1 MDFDLTD
8 PECFARHD
16 PHPVFQR
23 MRAEDPIHWT
33 SGGRIERGFWSITRY
48 EDALAVYRDPVT
60 FSSQR
65 YSVGLPSNPEAEAML
80 SPEMRGCGQMLIG
93 TDPPRHNAMRKRFN
107 GAFLPRA
114 VAQVESSSR
123 QIVAGIVDAV
133 AARGECDFVVD
144 VAARLPMAIICEMM
158 AIPRADWDSMF
169 KWANMVIGGEDPEYQ
184 VGGSAVQTSMMGG
197 MQLFNYCLE
206 LAKKRRGNPGRDLLS
221 VIGNTRLEG
230 ELLNDMEIGHNAV
243 MFVLGG
249 LETTRN
255 AISGG
260 MLELMRNPDQCKRL
274 AQNPALMPTAIEE
287 ILRWTSPITHIMR
300 TATRD
305 FEWRGRQIHDD
316 DWIVIWNPSADRDE
330 DVFPDPYRFDITRNP
345 NYHLAFG
352 QGEHFCIGSHLARL
366 ELRLMLE
373 EVMRRMPDLRLA
385 GEVERLTS
393 IQVAGIKHM
402 PVAFTPGKAAAA

>member
-1 MDFDLTD
+1 MEFDLTD
-8 PECFARHD
+8 PQCFAKHD
-16 PHPVFQR
+16 PHPIFKR
-23 MRAEDPIHWT
+23 MRAEDPIMWT
-33 SGGRIERGFWSITRY
+33 TGARIQRGFWSITRY
-48 EDALAVYRDPVT
+48 EDALTVYRDPIT

-107 GAFLPRA
+107 AAFLPRA
-114 VAQVESSSR
+114 VARLESSSR
-123 QIVAGIVDAV
+123 QIVAEIVDAV

-144 VAARLPMAIICEMM
+144 IAARLPMAIICEMM

-184 VGGSAVQTSMMGG
+184 VGGSAMQTSMMGG
-197 MQLFNYCLE
+197 MQLFTYCLD
-206 LAKKRRGNPGRDLLS
+206 LAKKRRDNPGADLLS
-221 VIGNTRLEG
+221 VIGSARIDSQP
-230 ELLNDMEIGHNAV
+230 LNDMEIGHNAV

-260 MLELMRNPDQCKRL
+260 VLELMRNPDQWKRL

-305 FEWRGRQIHDD
+305 FQWRGRKIRDD
-316 DWIVIWNPSADRDE
+316 DWIVIWNPSANRDE
-330 DVFPDPYRFDITRNP
+330 DVFPDPYRFDITRAP

-373 EVMRRMPDLRLA
+373 EVMRRMPDLRLT

>member
-1 MDFDLTD
+1 MEFDLTD
-8 PECFARHD
+8 PECFAKHD
-16 PHPVFQR
+16 PHPVFKR
-23 MRAEDPIHWT
+23 LRTEDPIHWT
-33 SGGRIERGFWSITRY
+33 TGGRIQRGFWSITRY
-48 EDALAVYRDPVT
+48 EDALTVYRDPIR

-65 YSVGLPSNPEAEAML
+65 YSVGLPSNSEAETML

-114 VAQVESSSR
+114 VAQLESSGR
-123 QIVAGIVDAV
+123 QIVAEIIDAV
-133 AARGECDFVVD
+133 AARGECDFVVE
-144 VAARLPMAIICEMM
+144 VAARLPMAVICEMM
-158 AIPRADWDSMF
+158 GIARADWGFMF
-169 KWANMVIGGEDPEYQ
+169 KCANMVIGGEDPEYQ
-184 VGGSAVQTSMMGG
+184 VGGSAMQTAMMGG
-197 MQLFNYCLE
+197 MQLFNYCLD
-206 LAKKRRGNPGRDLLS
+206 LAKKRRANPGRDLLS
-221 VIGNTRLEG
+221 VIGNARLDG
-230 ELLNDMEIGHNAV
+230 EPLNDMEIGHNAV

-260 MLELMRNPDQCKRL
+260 VLELMRNPDQWQRL
-274 AQNPALMPTAIEE
+274 AHEPALMPTAIEE

-300 TATRD
+300 TATCD
-305 FEWRGRQIHDD
+305 FQWRGRQIRDD
-316 DWIVIWNPSADRDE
+316 DWIVIWNPSANRDE

-373 EVMRRMPDLRLA
+373 EVMRRLPDLRLA

-402 PVAFTPGKAAAA
+402 QVKFTPKRAAA

>member
-1 MDFDLTD
+1 
-8 PECFARHD
+8 
-16 PHPVFQR
+16 
-23 MRAEDPIHWT
+23 
-33 SGGRIERGFWSITRY
+33 
-48 EDALAVYRDPVT
+48 
-60 FSSQR
+60 
-65 YSVGLPSNPEAEAML
+65 
-80 SPEMRGCGQMLIG
+80 
-93 TDPPRHNAMRKRFN
+93 
-107 GAFLPRA
+107 
-114 VAQVESSSR
+114 
-123 QIVAGIVDAV
+123 
-133 AARGECDFVVD
+133 VVD
-144 VAARLPMAIICEMM
+144 VAARLPMAIICDIM

-184 VGGSAVQTSMMGG
+184 VGSAMQTAMMGG
-197 MQLFNYCLE
+197 MHLFTYCLE
-206 LAKKRRGNPGRDLLS
+206 LAKRRREIPGHDLLS
-221 VIGNTRLEG
+221 VIGNARLDG

-260 MLELMRNPDQCKRL
+260 VLELMRNPDQWKL
-274 AQNPALMPTAIEE
+274 LEQNPALMPTAIEE

-305 FEWRGRQIHDD
+305 FEWRGRKIRDD
-316 DWIVIWNPSADRDE
+316 DWIVIWNPSANRDE
-330 DVFPDPYRFDITRNP
+330 NVFPDPCRFHIARSP

-402 PVAFTPGKAAAA
+402 PVAFTGKAAAA

>member
-1 MDFDLTD
+1 MEFDLTD
-8 PECFARHD
+8 PQCFAKHD
-16 PHPVFQR
+16 PHPVFKR
-23 MRAEDPIHWT
+23 MRAEDPIMWT
-33 SGGRIERGFWSITRY
+33 TGARIQRGFWSITRY
-48 EDALAVYRDPVT
+48 EDALTVYRDPIT

-107 GAFLPRA
+107 AAFLPRA
-114 VAQVESSSR
+114 VARLESSSR
-123 QIVAGIVDAV
+123 QIVAEIVDAV
-133 AARGECDFVVD
+133 AGRGECDFVVD
-144 VAARLPMAIICEMM
+144 IAARLPMAIICEMM
-158 AIPRADWDSMF
+158 AIPRADWESMF

-184 VGGSAVQTSMMGG
+184 VGGSAMQTSMMGG
-197 MQLFNYCLE
+197 MQLFTYCLD
-206 LAKKRRGNPGRDLLS
+206 LAKKRRDNPGADLLS
-221 VIGNTRLEG
+221 VIGSARIDG
-230 ELLNDMEIGHNAV
+230 EPLNDMEIGHNAV

-260 MLELMRNPDQCKRL
+260 VLELMRNPDQWKRL

-305 FEWRGRQIHDD
+305 FDWRGRKIRDD
-316 DWIVIWNPSADRDE
+316 DWIVIWNPSANRDE
-330 DVFPDPYRFDITRNP
+330 DVFPDPYRFDITRTP

-373 EVMRRMPDLRLA
+373 EVMRRMPDLRLT

>member
-1 MDFDLTD
+1 MEFDLTD
-8 PECFARHD
+8 PECFARQD
-16 PHPVFQR
+16 FHPFFKR
-23 MRAEDPIHWT
+23 LREEDPIHWT
-33 SGGRIERGFWSITRY
+33 QGRLKRGFWSITRY
-48 EDALAVYRDPVT
+48 EDALTVYRDPLT

-65 YSVGLPSNPEAEAML
+65 YSVGLPSNQEAEQML

-107 GAFLPRA
+107 DSFLPRS
-114 VAQVESSSR
+114 VAQLEASGRSLVGE
-123 QIVAGIVDAV
+123 IIDAV
-133 AARGECDFVVD
+133 ASRGECDFVVD
-144 VAARLPMAIICEMM
+144 VAARLPMGIICEMM
-158 AIPRADWDSMF
+158 DIPRANWESMF
-169 KWANMVIGGEDPEYQ
+169 KWGNMVIGGEDPEYQ
-184 VGGSAVQTSMMGG
+184 VGGSAMGTAMEGG
-197 MQLFNYCLE
+197 MQIFMLCSE
-206 LAKKRRGNPGRDLLS
+206 LAKYRRDHPGQDLLS
-221 VIGNTRLEG
+221 VIATARLDG

-260 MLELMRNPDQCKRL
+260 VLELIRNPDQFKRL
-274 AQNPALMPTAIEE
+274 AENPSLMPTAIEE

-305 FEWRGRQIHDD
+305 FEWRGKKIRDD
-316 DWIVIWNPSADRDE
+316 DWVVIWNPSANRDQ
-330 DVFPDPYRFDITRNP
+330 DAFPDPYRFDITRNP

-393 IQVAGIKHM
+393 FQVAGIKHM
-402 PVAFTPGKAAAA
+402 PVAFTPSKAAAA